1 MEGTTSSWIG
11 FTNKR
16 SKTYS
21 LGSNVGVKNARS
33 GDRSKSP
40 WSSHSAHWS
49 AKIKFERIRLTV
61 WNWRI
66 VLRIPSSAAMSVVL
80 LFRASEKSS
89 LWGQCGRT
97 RRVLNRIVRE
107 LSLIGT
113 SCQSWSWDIRIGQI
127 RHRYCTRVHSQLWKK
142 HCTMWLLYWWPH
154 DWYQCRLKRTTF
166 SSISV
171 VDSFSTSFG
180 LNVQDE
186 LFRRK
191 TQRKISNF
199 QREFVQW
206 YWRQVLSSLSSS
218 ISTTSDIMNFWKR
231 MFFSKHISL
240 LMVNVFQFQMICID
254 DVENII
260 TFFTILIIVSVTIA
274 TIDIFTSELIRFF
287 FERVIVQRDIDVIYD
302 SSWTI
307 ILIPTSYH
315 DSYWIQVIC
324 RRKLDCMTVLKTSRP
339 KMILDFCQFCSFR
352 FSSKSMSLDFTLM
365 FLSECM
371 SVIALDLCRNMS
383 SFTLKLYHFVMCL
396 KWIENLLEVF
406 VHIEMIIIC
415 HSTYEF
421 FTLIW
426 FTKNEF
432 WSTRNERQVTHF
444 LKDAKNVLSSLSE
457 NLNTDVVS
465 FHWLSFFDHG
475 VLL

>member
-1 MEGTTSSWIG
+1 MEGTTSSSYG
-11 FTNKR
+11 TKEA
-16 SKTYS
+16 KTYS
-21 LGSNVGVKNARS
+21 LGSNVGVRIAWS
-33 GDRSKSP
+33 GDRSKRP
-40 WSSHSAHWS
+40 WSSHNVHWS
-49 AKIKFERIRLTV
+49 AKKMFERIRPTA

-66 VLRIPSSAAMSVVL
+66 VLRIHSSTAMSVVL
-80 LFRASEKSS
+80 KFRASEKSS

-97 RRVLNRIVRE
+97 SARVLNRIVRE

-154 DWYQCRLKRTTF
+154 DGYQCWLKRTNVA
-166 SSISV
+166 SISV
-171 VDSFSTSFG
+171 VDSFNTSFG

-260 TFFTILIIVSVTIA
+260 T
-274 TIDIFTSELIRFF
+274 
-287 FERVIVQRDIDVIYD
+287 
-302 SSWTI
+302 SS
-307 ILIPTSYH
+307 
-315 DSYWIQVIC
+315 
-324 RRKLDCMTVLKTSRP
+324 R
-339 KMILDFCQFCSFR
+339 
-352 FSSKSMSLDFTLM
+352 
-365 FLSECM
+365 
-371 SVIALDLCRNMS
+371 
-383 SFTLKLYHFVMCL
+383 
-396 KWIENLLEVF
+396 
-406 VHIEMIIIC
+406 
-415 HSTYEF
+415 
-421 FTLIW
+421 
-426 FTKNEF
+426 F
-432 WSTRNERQVTHF
+432 WSSYLWRS
-444 LKDAKNVLSSLSE
+444 LLSISLR
-457 NLNTDVVS
+457 LT
-465 FHWLSFFDHG
+465 
-475 VLL
+475 